1 MTPVDQTRFGEHHGN
16 CFAACLASI
25 LDMAI
30 EDVPEMS
37 CDEQFEIM
45 LAWLW
50 ERGLTAVELNFRPRA
65 QFPHVFSGF
74 GLKGTGLAIASGK
87 SPRGNFDH
95 AVVVAVDHNIQQVQ
109 FIHDPHPSRD
119 FLRDLEALCFI
130 QPGRLKHQLAR
141 QPLANEPE
149 EKA

>member
-1 MTPVDQTRFGEHHGN
+1 MKPVDQTRFGEHEGN

-25 LDMAI
+25 LELEI
-30 EDVPEMS
+30 GDVPEMS
-37 CDEQFEIM
+37 CEGQFEIM

-65 QFPHVFSGF
+65 QFPYVFSRF

-87 SPRGNFDH
+87 SPRGDFDH

-119 FLRDLEALCFI
+119 FLKDLDALCFI
-130 QPGRLKHQLAR
+130 QPGRLKHRLTR
-141 QPLANEPE
+141 QPLTNES
-149 EKA
+149 KVRA